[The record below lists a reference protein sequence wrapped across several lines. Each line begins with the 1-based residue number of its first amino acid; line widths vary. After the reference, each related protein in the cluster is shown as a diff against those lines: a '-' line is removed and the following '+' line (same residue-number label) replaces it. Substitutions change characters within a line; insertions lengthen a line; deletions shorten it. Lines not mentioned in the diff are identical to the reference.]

1 MFCNRLRIVE
11 LLIGGFTLKKGK
23 LLGIV
28 GLLASVSLILVGC
41 GKKEENKTDG
51 KVEITFINNKTDWQ
65 GDGTWDKYMKEFNEK
80 YPNIKVKIQ
89 TITDYAGQ
97 MKTRMNSK
105 EYGDLLMIPADIS
118 PQDYAHF
125 FEPLGK
131 KDELSKKY
139 LGLNDRSFEGVQYG
153 IPSQMNATGML
164 VNKKV
169 FKEAGY
175 NQFPTNLDD
184 FMKAMKAIKSK
195 TDAIPLYTNY
205 ASGWT
210 LSNWD
215 FLRTGVSG
223 DKDFTNELTAD
234 KEPFAKGKTMNTIYS
249 TLYQLAKNGL
259 IESDPTTTDWEQSKV
274 DFANGKIAV
283 MVLGSWAVPQLQA
296 ANEANKKDVT
306 FQAFPTKAADGKQYL
321 TIGGDYNYGI
331 NKNSSKEKK
340 KAARKLLDWLV
351 NDSNY
356 ANDNGGISTV
366 KGAKYPAALDDA
378 QKAGVELIEEN
389 PAPAGKES
397 LFADINNA
405 SEVGVGSTDSGKQR
419 IIDAAIGNSNESFD
433 AIMSDFNKKWA
444 SAVEEFNK

>member
-1 MFCNRLRIVE
+1 MKKVR
-11 LLIGGFTLKKGK
+11 LIGM
-23 LLGIV
+23 LGIV
-28 GLLASVSLILVGC
+28 ASMALVLSGC
-41 GKKEENKTDG
+41 GKKEEQDADG
-51 KVEITFINNKTDWQ
+51 KVEITFINHKTDWQ
-65 GDGTWDKYMKEFNEK
+65 GDGTWKKYMEEFNKK
-80 YPNIKVKIQ
+80 YPDIKVKIQ

-105 EYGDLLMIPADIS
+105 EYGDLLMIPGDIS
-118 PQDYAHF
+118 PQDYPHF

-131 KDELSKKY
+131 KSELSEKY
-139 LGLNDRSFEGVQYG
+139 LGLNDRSYQGIQYG
-153 IPSQMNATGML
+153 IPSQMNATGLL

-175 NQFPTNLDD
+175 STFPTNLDD
-184 FMKAMKAIKSK
+184 FMKAMKSIKSK

-215 FLRTGVSG
+215 FLRSGISG
-223 DKDFTNELTAD
+223 DKDFTNKMATD
-234 KEPFAKGKTMNTIYS
+234 PEPFSKGKTMNTIYS
-249 TLYQLAKNGL
+249 TLYQLAKDGL

-274 DFANGKIAV
+274 DFADGKIGV

-296 ANEANKKDVT
+296 ANPANKNDVT
-306 FQAFPTKAADGKQYL
+306 FQPFPTKAPDGKQYL

-331 NKNSSKEKK
+331 NKNSSKAKK

-356 ANDNGGISTV
+356 AFDNGGLSAV
-366 KGAKYPAALDDA
+366 KGAKYPSALNDA
-378 QKAGVELIEEN
+378 QKAGVQLIEEN
-389 PAPAGKES
+389 PAPEGKES

-405 SEVGVGSTDSGKQR
+405 SEVGVGSTDTGKQR
-419 IIDAAIGNSNESFD
+419 IIDAAVGNSNETFD
-433 AIMSDFNKKWA
+433 AIMNDFNKKW
-444 SAVEEFNK
+444 STAVKDLNN